1 MQKLI
6 DMTEPELGSLMRQA
20 ARQVVSVAKDL
31 GVEKPLFVLLLFND
45 PQVAQYIAN
54 CDRSDVIKA
63 MRETADRLERRQDV
77 SSVPFNGER

>member
-20 ARQVVSVAKDL
+20 ARQVVSVANDL

-63 MRETADRLERRQDV
+63 MRETADRLERRQDA